1 MSVKQSRHWYM
12 WMFTVYLRSD
22 MFDVEE
28 SVLMV
33 LGLRVTAST
42 VSLVLSLVTLSLCC
56 HSLTPP
62 VSALLSPGCHNIGAG
77 ARSSTGLLA
86 ESHTDLSQSID
97 LSRGILK
104 TSEFGELISTR
115 AFSSS
120 RIPEKMRTDRH
131 FAACSPKKLNLLQ
144 TLKLSCHSYFKC
156 VMWQISLTPLF
167 IINSHFASSKFFRIF
182 VVFEMQINHF
192 FNSWFF

>member
-1 MSVKQSRHWYM
+1 MSVKQSRHWKNV
-12 WMFTVYLRSD
+12 TVYLRSD
-22 MFDVEE
+22 MFRCWGICIDGVGVEGDSLHSLP
-28 SVLMV
+28 SVVSCDTEPLLSLSHSP
-33 LGLRVTAST
+33 LGCLCIIVTRMSQHRSWGQIKHRVTRWVA
-42 VSLVLSLVTLSLCC
+42 
-56 HSLTPP
+56 H
-62 VSALLSPGCHNIGAG
+62 
-77 ARSSTGLLA
+77 R
-86 ESHTDLSQSID
+86 SQSID

-104 TSEFGELISTR
+104 TSEFGEVINTR

-167 IINSHFASSKFFRIF
+167 IINSHFARQVQSFLESL
-182 VVFEMQINHF
+182 
-192 FNSWFF
+192 

>member
-22 MFDVEE
+22 MFYVEE

-62 VSALLSPGCHNIGAG
+62 CLCIIVTRMSQH
-77 ARSSTGLLA
+77 RSRGQIKHRVTRWVA
-86 ESHTDLSQSID
+86 HRSQSID

-104 TSEFGELISTR
+104 TSEFGELINTR